1 MRFEQQRSKAN
12 LVLET
17 LKRVQHSSNFK
28 ERNGKMMEMG
38 KMQGVKIKLHIDPSV
53 NPVALPH
60 CRIPFNFRDK
70 VENEIERLVNT
81 ETLSKVYKKLV

>member
-1 MRFEQQRSKAN
+1 
-12 LVLET
+12 
-17 LKRVQHSSNFK
+17 
-28 ERNGKMMEMG
+28 MEIG

-60 CRIPFNFRDK
+60 RRIPFNFRDK

-81 ETLSKVYKKLV
+81 ETLSEVYKKLV